1 MSFFCNFSTVMGA
14 GRRVTR
20 GGTDNRRMKEM
31 KHTSKRLLSI
41 LLCLVL
47 MLSLIPSAYAAD
59 VTVAQAQKLAAE
71 MRNLAS
77 EKEAAG
83 VQYLPTLLRSA
94 ADDVEATFNNP
105 RADQTSRNQT
115 YEYFRGMFEQLGG
128 DPDDL
133 VIAPDAP
140 DKIDLYPAV
149 QQMNRLYG
157 ALGAFATRTMIAN
170 SYEGFKNLAELFPKD
185 SAARANALNG
195 HKDVKITVL
204 GKKDSLDSFLQLLW
218 KDVAQQMIDEGW
230 APSPEGMFEGAGF
243 VLAAWYDY
251 VGEGVITDTNA
262 KIDEQSDK
270 IEADVA
276 AETAKLQESI
286 NNALAGAFPNFG
298 QG

>member
-1 MSFFCNFSTVMGA
+1 
-14 GRRVTR
+14 
-20 GGTDNRRMKEM
+20 M

-47 MLSLIPSAYAAD
+47 MLSLVPSAYAAD
-59 VTVAQAQKLAAE
+59 VTMAQAQKLAAE
-71 MRNLAS
+71 MRKLAS
-77 EKEAAG
+77 KLETTSANNA
-83 VQYLPTLLRSA
+83 YFLRSQA
-94 ADDVEATFNNP
+94 NAVESIFI
-105 RADQTSRNQT
+105 DQTANTSLCNRVYT
-115 YEYFRGMFEQLGG
+115 SARKIFEQLGG

-157 ALGAFATRTMIAN
+157 ALGAFATRTLIAN
-170 SYEGFKNLAELFPKD
+170 GYEGFKNLADLFPKD

-195 HKDVKITVL
+195 HKDVKITVP
-204 GKKDSLDSFLQLLW
+204 GGEVSIDSFLQLLW
-218 KDVAQQMIDEGW
+218 TKVAQQMIDEGW
-230 APSPEGMFEGAGF
+230 APSPEGMFECAGL

-276 AETAKLQESI
+276 AESAKLQESI

>member
-1 MSFFCNFSTVMGA
+1 
-14 GRRVTR
+14 
-20 GGTDNRRMKEM
+20 M

-47 MLSLIPSAYAAD
+47 MLSLVPAAYADAEED
-59 VTVAQAQKLAAE
+59 YTPAQAQKLAEE
-71 MRNLAS
+71 MRKLAS
-77 EKEAAG
+77 KLETEYPIKAHI
-83 VQYLPTLLRSA
+83 LRSNA
-94 ADDVEATFNNP
+94 NTLESAFNDP
-105 RADQTSRNQT
+105 RADQENRNYT
-115 YEYFRGMFEQLGG
+115 YTFCRRQFEQYGG
-128 DPDDL
+128 DPKKL
-133 VIAPDAP
+133 VIAP

-195 HKDVKITVL
+195 HKDVKITVSV
-204 GKKDSLDSFLQLLW
+204 GEVSIDSFLQFLW
-218 KDVAQQMIDEGW
+218 TKVAQNMIDEGW
-230 APSPEGMFEGAGF
+230 APSPEGMFESAGL
-243 VLAAWYDY
+243 VYAAWYDY

-276 AETAKLQESI
+276 AENAKIKESI

>member
-1 MSFFCNFSTVMGA
+1 
-14 GRRVTR
+14 
-20 GGTDNRRMKEM
+20 M

-47 MLSLIPSAYAAD
+47 MLSLVPSAYAAD
-59 VTVAQAQKLAAE
+59 VSKDDVKKLADACKALYDQIAASANPDAE
-71 MRNLAS
+71 ALSN
-77 EKEAAG
+77 
-83 VQYLPTLLRSA
+83 LPTVCYILNN
-94 ADDVEATFNNP
+94 VYETFDP
-105 RADQTSRNQT
+105 RDSYLIEYNYNICLT
-115 YEYFRGMFEQLGG
+115 YFKKYGG
-128 DPDDL
+128 RLDEPG
-133 VIAPDAP
+133 IS
-140 DKIDLYPAV
+140 LYPAV

-204 GKKDSLDSFLQLLW
+204 GQELSIDSFLQLLW
-218 KDVAQQMIDEGW
+218 TTVAQQMIDEGW

-276 AETAKLQESI
+276 AESAKLQESI